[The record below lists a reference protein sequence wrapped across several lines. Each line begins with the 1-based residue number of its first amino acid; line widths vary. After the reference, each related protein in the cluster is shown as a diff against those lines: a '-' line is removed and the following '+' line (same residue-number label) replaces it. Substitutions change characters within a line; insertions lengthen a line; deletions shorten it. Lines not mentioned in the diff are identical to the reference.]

1 MYVHTPLLS
10 SPLLSLCPF
19 HRLIET
25 MTSKAATSTTETT
38 SHEALLPSPS
48 SQPQPQPQ
56 PTIHLILTAF
66 GPFGGVPDNPTM
78 TLLRELPQFLS
89 SSSSSSSSST
99 SGWKALVQQRI
110 VHTMVIETSAQGAHQ
125 AIHQIHDQILP
136 NVMSSSSSSSST
148 SPTILLCLHLGVNAS
163 AQRGEFQLEGNAYN
177 DATFRIP
184 DEQGYRPNRE
194 PILSHVR
201 WGTPLSTSLLSMPTT
216 TTTTRLPS
224 PATTTISPSP
234 TPTTTT
240 VLDDLIH
247 HLSLA
252 IPALNSRLSTDPGR
266 FVCNYLYYLSLNQWQ
281 QDDGSITTNGTTTTT
296 SSSNSAMT
304 TRNKNDDAQ
313 NTTGTSLF
321 LHIPPFEQVPKD
333 IQLEYL
339 AELMRILCQ
348 VELQ

>member
-38 SHEALLPSPS
+38 SHEAALLS
-48 SQPQPQPQ
+48 SSSQPQPQ

-136 NVMSSSSSSSST
+136 TVMSSSSSSSST

-163 AQRGEFQLEGNAYN
+163 AQQGEFQLERCAYN

-184 DEQGYRPNRE
+184 DERGYRPNRE

-201 WGTPLSTSLLSMPTT
+201 WGTPLSTSLLSMPKT

-224 PATTTISPSP
+224 PATTTTFPSPPSPSP
-234 TPTTTT
+234 TTT

-247 HLSLA
+247 QLSVA
-252 IPALNSRLSTDPGR
+252 FPALNSRLSTDPGR

-281 QDDGSITTNGTTTTT
+281 QEDGSITTNGSTTTTT
-296 SSSNSAMT
+296 SNNSA
-304 TRNKNDDAQ
+304 KNNAQ
-313 NTTGTSLF
+313 NTTGASLF